1 MPPRPVRPR
10 PPPPSTRAGRAA
22 TGRRGEELA
31 AAHLR
36 RRGFTILDRNVR
48 GRYGEIDLVATDGT
62 VLAFVEVKTTRAGR
76 AARATAPLERLRGAQ
91 RARLRRLA
99 LSWLL
104 NRPRTAPRPPEV
116 RFDAIGV
123 VLDRDGALLALEHL
137 EGAW

>member
-1 MPPRPVRPR
+1 MPPAPRRPG

-31 AAHLR
+31 AAHMR
-36 RRGFTILDRNVR
+36 RLGFTILDRNVR
-48 GRYGEIDLVATDGT
+48 GRYGEIDLVATNGT
-62 VLAFVEVKTTRAGR
+62 VLAFVEVKTTRR
-76 AARATAPLERLRGAQ
+76 ASPTSRPLERVGQAQ

-104 NRPRTAPRPPEV
+104 SRPRTAPRPPEV

-123 VLDRDGALLALEHL
+123 VLDVRGRLLALEHL

>member
-1 MPPRPVRPR
+1 MPPRSRRPS
-10 PPPPSTRAGRAA
+10 PPPPSRAE
-22 TGRRGEELA
+22 TGRRGEDLA
-31 AAHLR
+31 AAHLQ

-48 GRYGEIDLVATDGT
+48 SRYGEIDLVASDGL
-62 VLAFVEVKTTRAGR
+62 VLAFVEVKTTRASPTTS
-76 AARATAPLERLRGAQ
+76 AAAPLGRVGAVQ

-104 NRPRTAPRPPEV
+104 NRPRGRARAPEV

-123 VLDRDGALLALEHL
+123 VLGRDGALVALEHL

>member
-1 MPPRPVRPR
+1 MAGH
-10 PPPPSTRAGRAA
+10 PPSRGAGKQAA

-31 AAHLR
+31 AAHLQ

-48 GRYGEIDLVATDGT
+48 TRYGEIDLVACDPS
-62 VLAFVEVKTTRAGR
+62 VLAFVEVKTTRAGSV
-76 AARATAPLERLRGAQ
+76 APLERVGRAQ

-99 LSWLL
+99 LSWMLE
-104 NRPRTAPRPPEV
+104 RPPGSFRRAQV

-123 VLDRDGALLALEHL
+123 VLGHEGSLLALEHV